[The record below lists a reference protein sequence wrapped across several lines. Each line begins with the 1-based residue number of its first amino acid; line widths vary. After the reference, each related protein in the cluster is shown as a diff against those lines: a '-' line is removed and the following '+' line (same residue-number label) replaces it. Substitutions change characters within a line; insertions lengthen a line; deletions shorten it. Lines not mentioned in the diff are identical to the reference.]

1 MDRAGNKQNLEEC
14 RSHRIGA
21 GRPGVRQARRI
32 VHRSFRDSRRRG
44 AVLIWVAII
53 GMALIGMIGLAM
65 DAGVVMLAGNQLQTA
80 ADAAAL
86 AGAWRVKE
94 SAGAARLEAFKI
106 AYKNKAA
113 GLPVKL
119 RDNPG
124 NGETGDIVVG
134 VYTRFPSETCESPP
148 CFEATTTNP
157 NAVRIRARRTDTSL
171 TGKVP
176 LVFGSAPGFGV
187 NGVNV
192 ARTATAMLVGGT
204 GSGIVILQDNAL
216 IACALWLL
224 GNTSL
229 VVENADGYEGAAPI
243 YVNSDHDRA
252 VCLQY
257 MTSTASPELIAP
269 EINITGDIDIDEG
282 VTLDA
287 VVNHG
292 TSPVEDPLA
301 DLPSPSTTSAP
312 NLGKITSSGVY
323 GPGYY
328 PGGIALTG
336 DAEVNLQPGV
346 YILEGPGLHVKDQAR
361 LTANGVMIYVRQ
373 GNVDMTTTGAVRITS
388 MPMTGGNPF
397 GGVSIYQARGNAR
410 ESKIFATDGQLFLE
424 GTLYFPSAQL
434 ILRGSSDHLGS
445 QLVAWRTS
453 VEQPGGQGQ
462 FTINYDGR
470 FPVRNYAVFLVE

>member
-1 MDRAGNKQNLEEC
+1 M
-14 RSHRIGA
+14 
-21 GRPGVRQARRI
+21 RRGC
-32 VHRSFRDSRRRG
+32 RRRG
-44 AVLIWVAII
+44 AVLIWVAIM
-53 GMALIGMIGLAM
+53 GMALIGMVGLAL
-65 DAGVVMLAGNQLQTA
+65 DAGVVMHAGNQLQTA

-86 AGAWRVKE
+86 AGAWRVKQ

-106 AYKNKAA
+106 AYKNHAA

-124 NGETGDIVVG
+124 NESNGDIVVG
-134 VYTRFPSETCESPP
+134 VYTSLASATCDDPP
-148 CFEATTTNP
+148 CFEATTSNP
-157 NAVRIRARRTDTSL
+157 NAVRVRARRTEGSL
-171 TGKVP
+171 AGKVP

-187 NGVNV
+187 DGVNV
-192 ARTATAMLVGGT
+192 ARSATAVLVGGT
-204 GSGIVILQDNAL
+204 GSGIVILQDDAV

-229 VVENADGYEGAAPI
+229 VVQNTDGYDGAAPI
-243 YVNSDHDRA
+243 YVNSDHERA

-257 MTSTASPELIAP
+257 MTSTASPELVAP

-282 VTLDA
+282 VLLDA

-301 DLPSPSTTSAP
+301 ELPSPSITSVP

-336 DAEVNLQPGV
+336 ETDVSLLPGV

-361 LTANGVMIYVRQ
+361 LAANGVMIYVRQ
-373 GNVDMTTTGAVRITS
+373 GNVDMSTTGAVRITS
-388 MPMTGGNPF
+388 MPITGGSPF
-397 GGVSIYQARGNAR
+397 GGVSIFQARGNAR
-410 ESKIFATDGQLFLE
+410 ESRIFATAGQLFVE

-434 ILRGSSDHLGS
+434 VLRGTSDHFGS

-453 VEQPGGQGQ
+453 IEQPGGQGG

-470 FPVRNYAVFLVE
+470 FPVTNYAVYLVE